1 MGVWI
6 NSTGDNQL
14 PTRIKESV
22 WSSRDEVKVSPNERH
37 GLAVNQD
44 VGGIRVDGRD
54 DMPPL
59 ISVFTAANYTTPRYR
74 SKRTSGCEPVG
85 RTMTLLI

>member
-22 WSSRDEVKVSPNERH
+22 WSSRDAVKVSPNERH

-54 DMPPL
+54 DMPAFDKRFHRGKL
-59 ISVFTAANYTTPRYR
+59 YDTTLP
-74 SKRTSGCEPVG
+74 E
-85 RTMTLLI
+85 